1 MALESATYIS
11 ELVDT
16 NPAVSDPVGQ
26 GDDHLKMIKTVLKTQ
41 FSGLAGTTAI
51 TTDESEMNLL
61 DGGYEGTAVV
71 STGESGGT
79 KFLREDGDATCSW
92 QVPPDTDTT
101 YTAGDGL
108 DLTGTTF
115 STDLKANGGLDIDST
130 ELSVAQGIS
139 QYDVAQF
146 AASVADDD
154 FLRIDG
160 TAVEGRSASEVL
172 SDIGASPTAGNGS
185 LVTVGTVTSGT
196 WNGTAVAAA
205 YVGSG
210 VGKLATDASWSG
222 SQRGSPSTVAD
233 GTLDL
238 DTANNFLYTPAGA
251 DVLEFSNETT
261 GQSGFIKLINPSGYT
276 ISLGSEVKAVSTFA
290 TDVTVAGTYLIT
302 YFSDPTNVYVSASAI
317 LV

>member
-146 AASVADDD
+146 TTGVVDDD

-160 TAVEGRSASEVL
+160 TAVEGRSAAEVL
-172 SDIGASPTAGNGS
+172 SDIAALPLAG
-185 LVTVGTVTSGT
+185 GTMSGT
-196 WNGTAVAAA
+196 IAAA
-205 YVGSG
+205 DQLITRPRFTDYSETLNAIGDTGGGSDTIDIESGNVVSATVSTAEQTFVFSNPSATGKSCSFTLLLTNGGSQTVNWPAEVDWAGGSAPDLTSSG
-210 VGKLATDASWSG
+210 VDAL
-222 SQRGSPSTVAD
+222 TFTTID
-233 GTLDL
+233 EGTIWYGFAAGLDM
-238 DTANNFLYTPAGA
+238 G
-251 DVLEFSNETT
+251 
-261 GQSGFIKLINPSGYT
+261 
-276 ISLGSEVKAVSTFA
+276 
-290 TDVTVAGTYLIT
+290 
-302 YFSDPTNVYVSASAI
+302 
-317 LV
+317 